1 MLGVLLSLPL
11 AASALMPGA
20 DEKWRFFRSPHFELY
35 SRNSEGDSRLL
46 LHNLELVH
54 AIFFRTFGFT
64 PARSVPVTVYF
75 FSREKYFEAYKPE
88 TYRKVDNL
96 AAFYDAEWDRGILT
110 VAPLPDYESAQRL
123 AFGGYT
129 YHLFRLLDEAAP
141 LWFTYGVSELFA
153 NLVIGF
159 DNLELGRAKPE
170 QVQRLQRATLVPV
183 EVMFGADEKSNAFRA
198 NQTNGLFHDES
209 WAMVHYLYFG
219 KNKLPPKAVSDFVGF
234 ALQDTRN
241 FDAEAVRRKFQDTL
255 GLSYEKMNDDLDRYF
270 REGRYGWQ
278 KLPLPPVE
286 EAKGYV
292 MRKVPLE
299 EINLR
304 LAEVALEI
312 NRSPQGKLIL
322 LQGLDRPGADAAR
335 INEVIGTDAI
345 KDGDWDI
352 AVDRWKRAMAAGST
366 NPAVLH
372 ELCQREQRERFRQ
385 FDLYYRL
392 PDDTAA
398 ELRDLIRKAIAAEPL
413 QTSAYELL
421 AWVEA
426 TAGAPQISNVNLI
439 QANFPRLQQKD
450 RTMLALALVRL
461 RLGDKAGAVEILDAV
476 DKSAPSDWVRSGA
489 ELTRARLED
498 RPVDRDRLPAPRPDP
513 ESTARPLR
521 PDIVQPKE

>member
-1 MLGVLLSLPL
+1 MLCVVLALPL

-64 PARSVPVTVYF
+64 PVRAVPVTVYF
-75 FSREKYFEAYKPE
+75 FSRDKYFEAYKPE

-123 AFGGYT
+123 AFGSYT
-129 YHLFRLLDEAAP
+129 YHLLRLLDEPAP
-141 LWFTYGVSELFA
+141 LWYTYGLSELFS
-153 NLVIGF
+153 NLVINF
-159 DNLELGRAKPE
+159 DDFELGKANE
-170 QVQRLQRATLVPV
+170 QQVRRLLLATLIPV
-183 EVMFGADEKSNAFRA
+183 QVMFGADEKSTAFRA
-198 NQTNGLFHDES
+198 NQENNLFHDES

-219 KNKLPPKAVSDFVGF
+219 KNKLPPKAVSEFVGF
-234 ALQDTRN
+234 ALQNTRK
-241 FDAEAVRRKFQDTL
+241 FDADAVRRKFQDTL
-255 GLSYEKMNDDLDRYF
+255 GLSYERMNGDLDRYF
-270 REGRYGWQ
+270 QAGHYGWQ
-278 KLPLPPVE
+278 KLPLPSVDP
-286 EAKGYV
+286 AKGYE

-322 LQGLDRPGADAAR
+322 LQALDRAPGEAAR
-335 INEVIGTDAI
+335 INEVIGADAV
-345 KDGDWDI
+345 KDGDWDV
-352 AVDRWKRAMAAGST
+352 AVDRWKRALAAGST

-372 ELCQREQRERFRQ
+372 ELCQLESQRRFRQ

-392 PDDTAA
+392 PDDTAD
-398 ELRDLIRKAIAAEPL
+398 ELRGLLKKAIAAEPL
-413 QTSAYELL
+413 QASTYELL

-426 TAGAPQISNVNLI
+426 TAATPKIPNVNLV
-439 QANFPRLQQKD
+439 QANFPHLLQKD

-461 RLGDKAGAVEILDAV
+461 HLDDKAGAAEILDAL
-476 DKSAPSDWVRSGA
+476 DKSVASDWVRYGA
-489 ELTRARLED
+489 ELTRARIED
-498 RPVDRDRLPAPRPDP
+498 RPVDRGKLPAPRSDG
-513 ESTARPLR
+513 ESATSSRP
-521 PDIVQPKE
+521 PDIIKPQE